1 MRSSRCREL
10 SFLYVFS
17 HLLTISP
24 SPQPS
29 PSRGEGGFFVF
40 LLLCR
45 GRPEPVLSLSK
56 GAVPLTFSSTADLCY
71 TPVVFFRDTPFNRK
85 DHPLEAGEVLS

>member
-17 HLLTISP
+17 HLLTIHHLTLP
-24 SPQPS
+24 K
-29 PSRGEGGFFVF
+29 GEGSFFVP